1 MFKTKQWDRWIY
13 PMTKEADEAFCALVA
28 AELRSSGVY
37 SDYMSELV
45 HAGKYREVVLEKIP
59 KDLDLCDYRGATLI
73 QALFSKNSDL
83 DLGFNP
89 LKAAVEAAIAAE
101 LQCGRVNEYFGQ
113 TCPYGGVAMAISL
126 ARRKIRRVLGKVP
139 ALSSLGF
146 HFGPGASTSI
156 KRADACFESKLD
168 APMVCSE
175 EMLPVLDQVLQEFP
189 LWVRQATGRSLFSDL
204 PSQGLERSSC
214 NIVVETA
221 KLIFVEKNAKTHRPI
236 CVEPLLNGF
245 MQLGLGKYLKERLR
259 IHAKQDLGDQ
269 TRNQI
274 LARAASVNG
283 KLATIDLSSASD
295 TLAFSVVFDLLP
307 EEWVDLLASF
317 RTGHMSYGG
326 REYELEKF
334 SSMGN
339 GYTFE
344 LESLIFWA
352 LSSACTEL
360 SGEDQSYVSVYGDDI
375 IVPVK
380 SVDLLMATLTWCGF
394 NLNREKSYWTGKF
407 RESCGADWLD
417 GDAVRPVFKKTR
429 LTPQWLA
436 VFHNWAWHRGYTD
449 GSREGFNGG
458 SLCGIAKSFIPK
470 DLQLFGPPGYGDGH
484 LLGPWNTARLPRSE
498 RRRGFEGCR
507 FDTFRETPRV
517 VETNP
522 GIAALTGIYDLYAN
536 PTDWWECRGRR
547 TPGITPGTACVERS
561 SIYTFAKRVSRW

>member
-1 MFKTKQWDRWIY
+1 MSKTKQWDRWIY
-13 PMTKEADEAFCALVA
+13 PMTKEADEAFCSLVA
-28 AELRSSGVY
+28 AELRSDGVY

-45 HAGKYREVVLEKIP
+45 HAGKYREIVETKIP
-59 KDLDLCDYRGATLI
+59 KDLDLVDYRGATLI
-73 QALFSKNSDL
+73 QALYSKNNDL

-113 TCPYGGVAMAISL
+113 TCPYGGVAMAVSL
-126 ARRKIRRVLGKVP
+126 ARRKIKSVLGKVP
-139 ALSSLGF
+139 SLDSLKF
-146 HFGPGASTSI
+146 RFGPGASTTI
-156 KRADACFESKLD
+156 KRANACFENKLD
-168 APMVCSE
+168 APLVCSE
-175 EMLPVLDQVLQEFP
+175 EMLPVIDQVLREFP
-189 LWVRQATGRSLFSDL
+189 LWARQKTAVPFSDVAE
-204 PSQGLERSSC
+204 QVEVSSC
-214 NIVVETA
+214 DIVVDTA

-245 MQLGLGKYLKERLR
+245 MQLGLGEYLKERLR
-259 IHAKQDLGDQ
+259 VHAKQDLSDQ
-269 TRNQI
+269 SRNQV
-274 LARAASVNG
+274 LARVASMTGNC
-283 KLATIDLSSASD
+283 ATIDLSSASD

-307 EEWVDLLASF
+307 EPWVDLLALF
-317 RTGHMSYGG
+317 RTGHMEYGG

-360 SGEDQSYVSVYGDDI
+360 SGGDQSFVSVYGDDI
-375 IVPVK
+375 IVPVGA
-380 SVDLLMATLTWCGF
+380 VDLLMATLTWCGF
-394 NLNREKSYWTGKF
+394 NLNREKSFWTGPF

-429 LTPQWLA
+429 LSPQWLA
-436 VFHNWAWHRGYTD
+436 VFHNWAWWRGYRD
-449 GSREGFNGG
+449 SGRGG
-458 SLCGIAKSFIPK
+458 LCAIAKSFIPK

-484 LLGPWNTARLPRSE
+484 LLGPWNTARLPRHE
-498 RRRGFEGCR
+498 RRRGYEGCR
-507 FDTFRETPRV
+507 FDTFRELPRV

-522 GIAALTGIYDLYAN
+522 EIAALTGIYDLYAN
-536 PTDWWECRGRR
+536 PTDWWECRGSRL
-547 TPGITPGTACVERS
+547 PGITPGTACVERH

>member
-1 MFKTKQWDRWIY
+1 MFKTSKWDRWIY
-13 PMTKEADEAFCALVA
+13 PLSKEADEAFCSLVA
-28 AELRSSGVY
+28 AELRSNGVY

-45 HAGKYREVVLEKIP
+45 HARKYREVVLEKIP
-59 KDLDLCDYRGATLI
+59 KDLDVNDYRGATLI

-101 LQCGRVNEYFGQ
+101 LQCRRVNEYFGQ
-113 TCPYGGVAMAISL
+113 TCPYGGVATAISL
-126 ARRKIRRVLGKVP
+126 ARRKIRKVLGNVP
-139 ALSSLGF
+139 TLDSLRF
-146 HFGPGASTSI
+146 HFGPGASTTI
-156 KRADACFESKLD
+156 KRANACFENKLD
-168 APMVCSE
+168 APLVCSE
-175 EMLPVLDQVLQEFP
+175 DLLPVVGEVLREFP
-189 LWVRQATGRSLFSDL
+189 LWARQKTAAPYSDIA
-204 PSQGLERSSC
+204 EKIEVSSC
-214 NIVVETA
+214 EIVVEPA

-245 MQLGLGKYLKERLR
+245 LQLGVGKYLKERLR
-259 IHAKQDLGDQ
+259 VHAKQDLSDQ
-269 TRNQI
+269 VRNQI
-274 LARAASVNG
+274 LARSGSVSGN
-283 KLATIDLSSASD
+283 LATIDLSSASD

-317 RTGHMSYGG
+317 RTGHMQYGG

-339 GYTFE
+339 GFTFE

-360 SGEDQSYVSVYGDDI
+360 SGEDQSLVSVYGDDI

-380 SVDLLMATLTWCGF
+380 AVDLLMATLTWCGF

-436 VFHNWAWHRGYTD
+436 VFHNWAWQRYY
-449 GSREGFNGG
+449 SS
-458 SLCGIAKSFIPK
+458 SLCVIAKSFIPK
-470 DLQLFGPPGYGDGH
+470 DLQLSGPPGYGDGH
-484 LLGPWNTARLPRSE
+484 LLGPWNTVHLPRHE

-522 GIAALTGIYDLYAN
+522 EIAALTGIYDLYAN
-536 PTDWWECRGRR
+536 PTDWWECRGSRK
-547 TPGITPGTACVERS
+547 PGITPGTTCVEKH

>member
-1 MFKTKQWDRWIY
+1 MFRTKQWDRWIY
-13 PMTKEADEAFCALVA
+13 PLAKEADEAFCSLVA

-59 KDLDLCDYRGATLI
+59 KDLDLVDYRGATLI
-73 QALFSKNSDL
+73 QALFSKNGDL

-113 TCPYGGVAMAISL
+113 TCPYGGVVMAIAL
-126 ARRKIRRVLGKVP
+126 ARRKIKKVLGKVP
-139 ALSSLGF
+139 TLDSLRF
-146 HFGPGASTSI
+146 HFGPGASTTI
-156 KRADACFESKLD
+156 KRADACFENKLD
-168 APMVCSE
+168 AQMVCSE
-175 EMLPVLDQVLQEFP
+175 EMLPVVDQVLREFP
-189 LWVRQATGRSLFSDL
+189 AWTSYHSAEMAGLDVRLGDDNHLRVA
-204 PSQGLERSSC
+204 SC
-214 NIVVETA
+214 NIVVEPA
-221 KLIFVEKNAKTHRPI
+221 RLIFVEKNAKTHRPI

-245 MQLGLGKYLKERLR
+245 MQLGVGKYLKERLR
-259 IHAKQDLGDQ
+259 VHAKQDLGDQ

-274 LARAASVNG
+274 LARLGSQTG
-283 KLATIDLSSASD
+283 RIATLDLSSASD

-307 EEWVDLLASF
+307 EEWVNLLASF
-317 RTGHMSYGG
+317 RTGHMVYGG

-380 SVDLLMATLTWCGF
+380 AVDLLMATLTWCGF
-394 NLNREKSYWTGKF
+394 NLNREKSFWTGSF

-417 GDAVRPVFKKTR
+417 GEAVRPVYKKTC

-436 VFHNWAWHRGYTD
+436 VFHNWAWHRGYID
-449 GSREGFNGG
+449 
-458 SLCGIAKSFIPK
+458 SLCAIAKSFIPK
-470 DLQLFGPPGYGDGH
+470 DLQLYGPPGYGDGH
-484 LLGPWNTARLPRSE
+484 LLGPWKTTRLPRHE
-498 RRRGFEGCR
+498 RRRGYEGCR
-507 FDTFRETPRV
+507 FDTFREIPRT
-517 VETNP
+517 VETVP
-522 GIAALTGIYDLYAN
+522 EVAALTGIYDLYAN
-536 PTDWWECRGRR
+536 PSDWWECRGSR
-547 TPGITPGTACVERS
+547 TPGITPGSACVERH

>member
-1 MFKTKQWDRWIY
+1 MKKTKQWDRWIY
-13 PMTKEADEAFCALVA
+13 PLTKEADSAFCSLVA
-28 AELRSSGVY
+28 AELRSHGVY

-45 HAGKYREVVLEKIP
+45 HAGEFRKIVELKVP
-59 KDLDLCDYRGATLI
+59 KDLDLTDYRGSTLI
-73 QALFSKNSDL
+73 QALYSKNSDL

-126 ARRKIRRVLGKVP
+126 ARRKIRYVLGKVP
-139 ALSSLGF
+139 TLDSLRF

-156 KRADACFESKLD
+156 KRADACFENKLD
-168 APMVCSE
+168 APIVCSE
-175 EMLPVLDQVLQEFP
+175 EMLPVIDEVLKEFP
-189 LWVRQATGRSLFSDL
+189 LWVRQKSGRQLFSEL
-204 PSQGLERSSC
+204 PHWGTEKSSF
-214 NIVVETA
+214 NVVVDTA

-245 MQLGLGKYLKERLR
+245 MQLGIGKYLKERLR
-259 IHAKQDLGDQ
+259 VRAKQDLGDQ
-269 TRNQI
+269 TRNQT
-274 LARAASVNG
+274 LAWSASMTGN
-283 KLATIDLSSASD
+283 LATIDLSSASD

-317 RTGHMSYGG
+317 RTGHMNYGG

-352 LSSACTEL
+352 LSSACTQL
-360 SGEDQSYVSVYGDDI
+360 SGEDQDLVSVYGDDI

-380 SVDLLMATLTWCGF
+380 AVDLLMATLTWCGF
-394 NLNREKSYWTGKF
+394 NLNREKSFWTGKF

-417 GDAVRPVFKKTR
+417 GDTVRPIFKKTR
-429 LTPQWLA
+429 LSPQWLA
-436 VFHNWAWHRGYTD
+436 VFHNWAWWRGYS
-449 GSREGFNGG
+449 G
-458 SLCGIAKSFIPK
+458 LCAIAKSFIPR

-484 LLGPWNTARLPRSE
+484 LLGPWDTTHLPRHE
-498 RRRGFEGCR
+498 RRRGYEGCR

-522 GIAALTGIYDLYAN
+522 EVAALTGIYDLYAN
-536 PTDWWECRGRR
+536 PTDWWECGGSR
-547 TPGITPGTACVERS
+547 TPGITPGTTCVERH
-561 SIYTFAKRVSRW
+561 SIYTFAKRVARW

>member
-1 MFKTKQWDRWIY
+1 MYKTKQWDRWIY
-13 PMTKEADEAFCALVA
+13 PMTKEADEAFCTMVA
-28 AELRSSGVY
+28 ADLRSSGVY

-45 HAGKYREVVLEKIP
+45 HAGKLRELVLVSVP
-59 KDLDLCDYRGATLI
+59 KDIDVTDYRGATLI
-73 QALFSKNSDL
+73 QALYSKNNDL

-89 LKAAVEAAIAAE
+89 LKAGVEAAIAAE
-101 LQCGRVNEYFGQ
+101 LQCRRVNEYFGQ
-113 TCPYGGVAMAISL
+113 TCPYGGVAMAVSL
-126 ARRKIRRVLGKVP
+126 ARRKIKWVLGKVP
-139 ALSSLGF
+139 SLDSLRF
-146 HFGPGASTSI
+146 RFGPGASTTI
-156 KRADACFESKLD
+156 KRADACFENKLA
-168 APMVCSE
+168 APLVCSE
-175 EMLPVLDQVLQEFP
+175 EMLPVIDEVLREFP
-189 LWVRQATGRSLFSDL
+189 LWARSKTPVPHSDVE
-204 PSQGLERSSC
+204 QGVEISSC
-214 NIVVETA
+214 DVVVDTA

-245 MQLGLGKYLKERLR
+245 MQLGIGAYLKNRLR

-269 TRNQI
+269 VRNQS
-274 LARAASVNG
+274 LAQAASVSG

-307 EEWVDLLASF
+307 EEWVDLLATF
-317 RTGHMSYGG
+317 RTGHMNYGG

-360 SGEDQSYVSVYGDDI
+360 SGEDRDLVSVYGDDI

-380 SVDLLMATLTWCGF
+380 AVDLLMATLTWCGF

-429 LTPQWLA
+429 LSPQWLA
-436 VFHNWAWHRGYTD
+436 VFHNWAWWRGH
-449 GSREGFNGG
+449 SA
-458 SLCGIAKSFIPK
+458 LCTIAKSFIPR

-484 LLGPWNTARLPRSE
+484 LLGPWNTARLPRHE
-498 RRRGFEGCR
+498 RRRGYEGCR
-507 FDTFRETPRV
+507 FDTFRETPRT
-517 VETNP
+517 VETDP
-522 GIAALTGIYDLYAN
+522 EIAALTGIYDLYAN
-536 PTDWWECRGRR
+536 PSDWWECGGSRIQ
-547 TPGITPGTACVERS
+547 GITPGTACVERH
-561 SIYTFAKRVSRW
+561 SIYTFAKRVARW